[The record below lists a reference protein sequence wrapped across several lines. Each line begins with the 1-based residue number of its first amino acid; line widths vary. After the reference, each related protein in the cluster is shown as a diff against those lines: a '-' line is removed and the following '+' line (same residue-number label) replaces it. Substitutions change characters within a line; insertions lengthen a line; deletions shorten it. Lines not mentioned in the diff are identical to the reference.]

1 LSKSKQRAAGAKH
14 WVMLE
19 HYLLTTPAWG
29 ALSANA
35 RSLYIEVKRRYNGRN
50 NGMIAFSARDAGDT
64 LNASHHTGARVL
76 QELQDHGFLAVTE
89 QSDFKRK
96 VKVAREYRLTE
107 VRDDRPG
114 LEAPPTK
121 EFARWRPPENLKVSR
136 TGEIHSRIRE
146 TDAPEKVRN
155 HA

>member
-1 LSKSKQRAAGAKH
+1 MSRSRRKAGGAKH

-19 HYLLTTPAWG
+19 HYLLATPAWR

-35 RSLYIEVKRRYNGRN
+35 RALYVEVKRRYNGKN
-50 NGMIAFSARDAGDT
+50 NGMISFSARDAGDA

-76 QELQDHGFLAVTE
+76 QELQQHGFIAVTE
-89 QSDFKRK
+89 QSSFDRK
-96 VKVAREYRLTE
+96 VKIARGYRLTE
-107 VRDDRPG
+107 ARDDRPG

-121 EFARWRPPENLKVSR
+121 EFARWIAPANSNVSR
-136 TGEIHSRIRE
+136 TGEIHSLTHATEGAKRV
-146 TDAPEKVRN
+146 AN